1 VRSFLGHVAVVAV
14 LGVVALGLYA
24 STVDFPFVFDDL
36 NNIRDN
42 PHIRAEQ
49 LTWDALWR
57 AAAHGPTTRPVAY
70 ASFALSYRLGGL
82 EPAAYR
88 WGNIA
93 IHAVCGWL
101 VYLLSL
107 QLLALHERLSS
118 QAPPHSFPKMRVA
131 AALLTAAIFVVH
143 PLQTQSVT
151 YIVQRMGSLSALFSL
166 LALLCWIAGRV
177 RVGGRRHW
185 LWGAAFASWLLA
197 LLTKENAATLPAVV
211 LLIEWF
217 FLRDLDPAWLRRH
230 AVVISAAVAVGVG
243 LGVAYLS
250 VYPHDWEEYGLTPT
264 AQMLSELRV
273 LWRYLVLVVLPLP
286 SWQNLSH
293 EVAVS
298 RSLLDPPTTLVAGVG
313 FALLFAGLVAAAR
326 RRRLVAFCGLWFFVT
341 LAIESSFLPI
351 ELMYEHRLY
360 LPLVGPSLLASH
372 VLFGFRPR
380 PEPWTVVVGMVLVAL
395 FAAGTV
401 LRNEIWRDE
410 ATLWSDVVSK
420 SPSDARAWNNLGQA
434 REQSGHFEA
443 AEKAF
448 SEAVRLDSEYPRAYA
463 NLGIAFQRLGRIEEA
478 LDAYGVALRL
488 EPDIASTWS
497 NRGSAFL
504 AIGRWVDARDDY
516 LAALRLAPRSASAHY
531 GAGAALAR
539 LGAWDTAEEHIEAA
553 LRLGLADADA
563 RRLLQAVR
571 QARTLGLEAPPP

>member
-1 VRSFLGHVAVVAV
+1 MKSFLGHVAVVAG
-14 LGVVALGLYA
+14 LGVVTLGLYA
-24 STVDFPFVFDDL
+24 STVDFPFAFDDL

-49 LTWDALWR
+49 LSWDALWR
-57 AAAHGPTTRPVAY
+57 AATHGPTTRPVAY

-82 EPAAYR
+82 EPAAFR

-93 IHAVCGWL
+93 VHAVCGWL

-107 QLLALHERLSS
+107 QLLSLHERLSR
-118 QAPPHSFPKMRVA
+118 QALPRSFPKTRVA
-131 AALLTAAIFVVH
+131 AALLTSVIFVVH

-177 RVGGRRHW
+177 RVGSRRRW

-197 LLTKENAATLPAVV
+197 LLTKENAATLPAVI

-217 FLRDLDPAWLRRH
+217 FLRDLDPAWMRRH
-230 AVVISAAVAVGVG
+230 VAAIGAAAAVGVG

-250 VYPHDWEEYGLTPT
+250 AYPHDWNEYGLTPAT
-264 AQMLSELRV
+264 QMLSELRV

-298 RSLLDPPTTLVAGVG
+298 RSLLDPPTTLAAGVG
-313 FALLFAGLVAAAR
+313 LALLFAGLIAAVR

-360 LPLVGPSLLASH
+360 LPLVGPALLVSH
-372 VLFGFRPR
+372 ALFGFRSR
-380 PEPWTVVVGMVLVAL
+380 PAAWTAVVAMVLVAW

-401 LRNEIWRDE
+401 ARNEIWRDGV
-410 ATLWSDVVSK
+410 TLWSDVVSK
-420 SPSDARAWNNLGQA
+420 SPGDARAWNNLGQA
-434 REQSGHFEA
+434 REQSGQFEA
-443 AEKAF
+443 AELAF
-448 SEAVRLDSEYPRAYA
+448 SEAVRLDPEYPRAYA

-478 LDAYGVALRL
+478 IDAYDEALRL

-504 AIGRWVDARDDY
+504 AIERWVDARDDY
-516 LAALRLAPRSASAHY
+516 LAALRLAPNSASAHY
-531 GAGAALAR
+531 GAGAAFAR
-539 LGAWDTAEEHIEAA
+539 LGAWDTAEEHVEAA
-553 LRLGLADADA
+553 LRLGLADAGA
-563 RRLLQAVR
+563 HRLLQAVR